1 MKTYLIIVLA
11 IMLSYTALAQEA
23 PQPTEIILKEAYAKA
38 AKENK
43 KVLLIFHASW
53 CSWCRKMEASISDP
67 ACSKLFDDNYVIA
80 YLDVLE
86 HADKKTLE
94 NPGSDELLKKFDD
107 KNSSLPFFIILDANG
122 SPLTD
127 SNVREN
133 GKLADP
139 TGDNNLGCPAMEKEV
154 NYFAQMLR
162 STSKL
167 SENDLAIIKARFRKN
182 ETVKTTTGT
191 N

>member
-1 MKTYLIIVLA
+1 MKTYLFIVLA
-11 IMLSYTALAQEA
+11 LVLSYPALAQEA
-23 PQPTEIILKEAYAKA
+23 PQSTETILKEAYTKA

-53 CSWCRKMEASISDP
+53 CSWCRKMEASINDA
-67 ACSKLFDDNYVIA
+67 ACNKLFDNNYVIA

-86 HADKKTLE
+86 HTDKKTLE

-107 KNSSLPFFIILDANG
+107 KNSSLPFFVILDANG
-122 SPLTD
+122 NPLTD

-139 TGDNNLGCPAMEKEV
+139 NGDNNLGCPAAENEV
-154 NYFAQMLR
+154 DYFAHMLK

-167 SENDLAIIKARFRKN
+167 TDSELGIIKARFRKN
-182 ETVKTTTGT
+182 DVVKTTTGI